1 MGLPLNPTARLAI
14 AIAFATVLV
23 AASATN
29 NRFDLKPFKIDLTG
43 GIPRL
48 KSLVNSTRL
57 PAMAIYPDAGTDK
70 GIELETLRELRT
82 EWATTFDWEVQ
93 QAELN
98 QLEHFTAVIEGQT
111 VHFVHEKSKAV
122 DAIPVILLHGWPG
135 SFQEF
140 LPVIEPL
147 TQPSVSAT
155 GKTVSFNVVVPS
167 LPGFVFSSAPP
178 ANWTVDDTARIF
190 NTLMTEVLGYSTYA
204 VHGTDWGSSVA
215 YSLYSSFNTTV
226 RAAHFI
232 FLPFF
237 PPAAQDIA
245 ENNITLSDIQK
256 VTEKRSIDWNMTGN
270 GYYIE
275 QTTKP
280 NDIGL
285 ALYDSPVGQLA
296 WIGGKFKLWS
306 DPRAGTPP
314 SVLNNTAI
322 LTSVSLYYLTET
334 FLSSVWIYAQ
344 NHNFFKTVYTNAPTD
359 APLLFSQYEYN
370 VALWPEEYVAKVGN
384 LVSYKV
390 YDFGGHFPGLDNPP
404 SVIEDIRDMA
414 KYLLD

>member
-1 MGLPLNPTARLAI
+1 MGMSLNPTARLAI
-14 AIAFATVLV
+14 AIAFATLLV
-23 AASATN
+23 AAGATN
-29 NRFDLKPFKIDLTG
+29 NSFNLKPFKIDLAG

-57 PAMAIYPDAGTDK
+57 PAKVLYPDAAPTK
-70 GIELETLRELRT
+70 GSN
-82 EWATTFDWEVQ
+82 WKPC
-93 QAELN
+93 QAKLN

-122 DAIPVILLHGWPG
+122 DAIPVMLLHGWPG

-147 TQPSVSAT
+147 TQPSISAT
-155 GKTVSFNVVVPS
+155 RKTVSFNVVVPS

-178 ANWTVDDTARIF
+178 ENWTVDDTARIF

-204 VHGTDWGSSVA
+204 VHGTDWGSSVV

-226 RAAHFI
+226 RAAHFA

-237 PPAAQDIA
+237 PPGAQDIA

-256 VTEKRSIDWNMTGN
+256 VTEQRAIDWNTTGN
-270 GYYIE
+270 GYDIE
-275 QTTKP
+275 KTTKP
-280 NDIGL
+280 NDN
-285 ALYDSPVGQLA
+285 DSPVGQLA

-314 SVLNNTAI
+314 SVLTNTAI
-322 LTSVSLYYLTET
+322 LTSVTLYYLTQS

-344 NHNFFKTVYTNAPTD
+344 NPNFFKTVYTKAPTD
-359 APLLFSQYEYN
+359 APLLFSQYKYN
-370 VALWPEEYVAKVGN
+370 VALWPVEYVAKVGN

-390 YDFGGHFPGLDNPP
+390 YDFGGHFAGLDNPP
-404 SVIEDIRDMA
+404 SGIEDIRDVGR
-414 KYLLD
+414 YLLD